1 MDTLTSIDRICEII
15 GGSYAD
21 LAKMLGV
28 SDAAISQWK
37 KGGIPPARA
46 LEIEQKLEGKIRAA
60 DLDVTQ
66 RKPRAA

>member
-1 MDTLTSIDRICEII
+1 MDTQTSVDRVCEAM
-15 GGSYAD
+15 GGTYAD

-28 SDAAISQWK
+28 TDAAISQWK
-37 KGGIPPARA
+37 RGGIPPARA